1 MVHLHKSLESEAS
14 KAAEREGRSLDQFV
28 NEAVEEKLR
37 HAHRPIDQR
46 PVAQRHV
53 TPIHDRGAPLDEDA
67 VERA

>member
-37 HAHRPIDQR
+37 HAQR
-46 PVAQRHV
+46 PAAQRHV
-53 TPIHDRGAPLDEDA
+53 TPIRDRGAPLDEDA

>member
-37 HAHRPIDQR
+37 HTQRSAAQHHVIPIR
-46 PVAQRHV
+46 
-53 TPIHDRGAPLDEDA
+53 DRGAPMDEDA
-67 VERA
+67 VEQA

>member
-37 HAHRPIDQR
+37 HAQR
-46 PVAQRHV
+46 SAAQRHV
-53 TPIHDRGAPLDEDA
+53 TPIRDRGAPLDEDA

>member
-37 HAHRPIDQR
+37 HAQR
-46 PVAQRHV
+46 SAAQRHV
-53 TPIHDRGAPLDEDA
+53 TPIHDRGAPMDEDA